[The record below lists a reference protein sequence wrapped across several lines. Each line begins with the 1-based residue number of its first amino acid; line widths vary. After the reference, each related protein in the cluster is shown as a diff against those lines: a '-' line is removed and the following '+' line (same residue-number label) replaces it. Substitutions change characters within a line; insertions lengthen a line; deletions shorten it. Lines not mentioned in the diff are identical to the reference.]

1 MGAYKLIWSS
11 AYHLDHESDLHSNE
25 HLLINGKNR
34 VFSLLAQL
42 VEHWTYIAE
51 VMGSNLVWAWSFFF
65 RPYFYHCLSST
76 HYCKDCFHIYFF
88 ICSSDDIHS
97 QKRKQLEIIECMK
110 TFNTTI
116 FTHQTRCIYI
126 NICLSN
132 MEGHMRGG
140 TSGSSTKLSSFDSE
154 IVLTLPESLCL
165 VLSWLLFAILLK
177 SISLLIL
184 GSTSNRSWWI
194 L

>member
-42 VEHWTYIAE
+42 LEHCTYIAE
-51 VMGSNLVWAWSFFF
+51 VMGSNPVWAWSFFF
-65 RPYFYHCLSST
+65 RPYFYHCYSLLQRLLSYLLLYLQFRWFL
-76 HYCKDCFHIYFF
+76 H
-88 ICSSDDIHS
+88 IHS

-165 VLSWLLFAILLK
+165 VFSWLLFAILLK